1 MTNKKY
7 FNGIKQGDEVWST
20 EFGEGKVITL
30 HRDIEMCVNFSENGS
45 KLYWFDFYG
54 KKTSEGEN
62 APQTLFW
69 SRNTFIKE
77 QENKIL
83 EILENIENDNPDDE
97 LKLQIKKIKNI
108 FYSIIQLRN

>member
-1 MTNKKY
+1 MKNKKY
-7 FNGIKQGDEVWST
+7 FNDIKQGDEVWST
-20 EFGEGKVITL
+20 EFGTGKVITL
-30 HRDIEMCVNFSENGS
+30 HRDIEMCVNFSGNGN

-54 KKTSEGEN
+54 KKTSENEN

-69 SRNTFIKE
+69 SKKAFIKE
-77 QENKIL
+77 QENEIL
-83 EILENIENDNPDDE
+83 KILENIENDNLKDE